1 MEWRDKGLLLKRSA
15 HGEHAAI
22 IEVFTSE
29 RGKYAGL
36 VHGGASR
43 KMAPVLQ
50 PGALLDITWKARLE
64 DHLGAY
70 SVELETSRMAVVLN
84 DRMALAGLNAVSSLL
99 LFCLPERQGYP
110 GLYAQTCALLEIL
123 GQSDIWP
130 LAYMQWEMALL
141 EHLGYGLDLDSCAV
155 LGPGAGV
162 PGFISPR
169 TGRAVSREG
178 AGKWANRLL
187 PLPPCM
193 IGLGEAPD
201 TEVAASLKVTGH
213 FLRSHFAGARG
224 DKPLPEARQRFVN
237 LFMAGSG
244 V

>member
-1 MEWRDKGLLLKRSA
+1 MEWRDKGMLLNRRM

-22 IEVFTSE
+22 IEVFTCE

-36 VHGGASR
+36 VYGGASR

-50 PGALLDITWKARLE
+50 TGALLDITWKARLE
-64 DHLGAY
+64 DHLGVY
-70 SVELETSRMAVVLN
+70 SVELETSQMAVVLS
-84 DRMALAGLNAVSSLL
+84 DRMALAGLDAVASLL

-110 GLYAQTCALLEIL
+110 GLYAQTRKLLEIL
-123 GQSDIWP
+123 GQSEIWP

-141 EHLGYGLDLDSCAV
+141 EHLGYGLDLGSCGI
-155 LGPGAGV
+155 LGPSVGV
-162 PGFISPR
+162 PSFISPR
-169 TGRAVSREG
+169 TGMAVSREG
-178 AGKWANRLL
+178 AGKWADRLL

-193 IGLGEAPD
+193 IGLGEASD
-201 TEVAASLKVTGH
+201 TEVAMSLKVTGH
-213 FLRSHFAGARG
+213 FIRSHFAGARG

-237 LFMAGSG
+237 LFTARSS